1 MGYPISIP
9 SHLWGDK
16 SNEAVDRFLRIL
28 PGLLHSDPKMLE
40 LEYKD
45 LLAVVQD
52 EFNELEIETQVT
64 NAGALT

>member
-1 MGYPISIP
+1 MAYPIAIP

-16 SNEAVDRFLRIL
+16 SNEAADRFLRVF
-28 PGLLHSDPKMLE
+28 PSLLHSDPKMLE

-52 EFNELEIETQVT
+52 EFEEFETKTQLANT
-64 NAGALT
+64 GSLT

>member
-1 MGYPISIP
+1 MVYPIAIP
-9 SHLWGDK
+9 LHLWGEK
-16 SNEAVDRFLRIL
+16 SKEAADRFLRVF

-52 EFNELEIETQVT
+52 EFEEFETKTQLANT
-64 NAGALT
+64 GSLT